1 MLPDEEPVKQAFE
14 FLSDKYGFGSDS
26 PARVVVT
33 LEPSVVGTM
42 HEESIQNSIKHLESL
57 LIQYK
62 GTLDAALLTRPGAN
76 IVVLDAPVLGDPFS
90 QTALNTI
97 QLIRTDMIPEALTWQ
112 GIFILGSRL

>member
-14 FLSDKYGFGSDS
+14 LLSDKYGFGSDS

-33 LEPSVVGTM
+33 WEPSVVGTI

-57 LIQYK
+57 LIQDR
-62 GTLDAALLTRPGAN
+62 GTLDPALLTRPGAN
-76 IVVLDAPVLGDPFS
+76 IVVLDTPVLGDPFS

-112 GIFILGSRL
+112 GIFILGSRP